1 MQGVGS
7 SGEHRSCHR
16 GVISGKG
23 WRPQGVRG
31 KELWGQGHPQGGGR
45 SRSRCQGPRVGSV
58 QRAQCCWLGSAG
70 AFQRER
76 GFLTPVTF
84 TSWAAA
90 LEPGVCVCLFF
101 YCVLAVV
108 SSSPPRS
115 MSVACLL

>member
-1 MQGVGS
+1 MQLCRTGSQPGTCHRQSKEIPNGGVAVLGS
-7 SGEHRSCHR
+7 SSRDTLWAEAS
-16 GVISGKG
+16 VPSTAG
-23 WRPQGVRG
+23 WLLLV
-31 KELWGQGHPQGGGR
+31 
-45 SRSRCQGPRVGSV
+45 
-58 QRAQCCWLGSAG
+58 

-101 YCVLAVV
+101 HCVLAVV

-115 MSVACLL
+115 VSVACLL